1 MLKKLFIKN
10 YKNINDS
17 SVRNKYGI
25 VAGTFG
31 IISNLILGIIKII
44 IGILSNS
51 ISIIVD
57 AINNIS
63 DMATSVLTI
72 IGFKLSS
79 KKPDKEHPY
88 GHARYE
94 YIFGLLIAIFMFIMG
109 VLFARESIIKIINP
123 VELKISMLTFI
134 ILVIS
139 IILKVIQM
147 IVYLDFSKAIKSKTL
162 KTNAIDTRNDILT
175 TSIIFISLVIMYIF
189 NINIDGYL
197 GTFVSLFVII
207 SSIKQIIEVIQ
218 PLVGIPPS
226 KEQVKQIKNK
236 LLSYD
241 YVIGIHDL
249 AIHNYG
255 VNNDFITVHIE
266 LDSRLSLI
274 EAHDLIDVIE
284 NDIKEKY
291 GTEITIHIDPVIVGD
306 KKIDKLKSQ
315 ILTEL
320 KKLDKKIEIHD
331 FRVIEGK
338 KKDKILFDCVI
349 PYEKDYT
356 YNYLKKYLSEKI
368 TNDNKT
374 YVFFIEIDR
383 PYC

>member
-109 VLFARESIIKIINP
+109 VLFARE
-123 VELKISMLTFI
+123 
-134 ILVIS
+134 
-139 IILKVIQM
+139 
-147 IVYLDFSKAIKSKTL
+147 
-162 KTNAIDTRNDILT
+162 
-175 TSIIFISLVIMYIF
+175 
-189 NINIDGYL
+189 
-197 GTFVSLFVII
+197 
-207 SSIKQIIEVIQ
+207 
-218 PLVGIPPS
+218 
-226 KEQVKQIKNK
+226 
-236 LLSYD
+236 
-241 YVIGIHDL
+241 
-249 AIHNYG
+249 
-255 VNNDFITVHIE
+255 
-266 LDSRLSLI
+266 
-274 EAHDLIDVIE
+274 
-284 NDIKEKY
+284 
-291 GTEITIHIDPVIVGD
+291 
-306 KKIDKLKSQ
+306 
-315 ILTEL
+315 
-320 KKLDKKIEIHD
+320 
-331 FRVIEGK
+331 
-338 KKDKILFDCVI
+338 
-349 PYEKDYT
+349 
-356 YNYLKKYLSEKI
+356 
-368 TNDNKT
+368 
-374 YVFFIEIDR
+374 
-383 PYC
+383 